1 MADETITLKFLG
13 AQQRRILL
21 EMFLIRD
28 EMSLFRAQVN
38 EVHDDIQFASATVMP
53 QKIPQCHLKGR
64 AAATGRSQVND
75 DNELRASLELLR
87 KLVYPGPTQV
97 AHDA

>member
-1 MADETITLKFLG
+1 MVDETITLKFLG

-21 EMFLIRD
+21 EMSLIRD

-38 EVHDDIQFASATVMP
+38 EVHDDIQFVSAKVMP
-53 QKIPQCHLKGR
+53 QGR
-64 AAATGRSQVND
+64 AVETGRSQVND
-75 DNELRASLELLR
+75 DNELRASLEQLR
-87 KLVYPGPTQV
+87 KLVYPGPTHV

>member
-1 MADETITLKFLG
+1 MVDETITLEFLG

-21 EMFLIRD
+21 EMSLIRD

-38 EVHDDIQFASATVMP
+38 EVHDDIQFVSTKVMP
-53 QKIPQCHLKGR
+53 QKGPQGHLKGR

-75 DNELRASLELLR
+75 DNELRASLEQLR
-87 KLVYPGPTQV
+87 KLVYPGPTHV